1 MNKHS
6 DRLHYLYQR
15 YINRACTHEE
25 MQELFVYV
33 ADPEW
38 KDQLEAIAG
47 EHLEQLQIPERLP
60 EVDWDYMYQQII
72 TPAQTTA
79 LNGNNRRGMIR
90 WFTGKRMAAAAI
102 VFILLA
108 AGGYWWLNRLPKT
121 DLATTDKKPAATT
134 TVDIAPG
141 GNKAIL
147 TLANGTT
154 ISLTDAANGTVAKE
168 GTSVVS
174 KTKDGEL
181 VYQSAIGNASTAAQ
195 HQSAIVYNTLA
206 TPRGG
211 QYQLVL
217 PDGSKV
223 WLNAASSIRYP
234 TVFTG
239 TERKVAIT
247 GEAYFEVVHNSQMP
261 FVVEKGNMAVE
272 VLGTHFNINAYDDEE
287 AIKTTLLEGKVKVG
301 SGEKAEGRWQ
311 MADKEQSVVLK
322 PGEQVSL
329 SHTSQ
334 LSQPIPVQ
342 TEEVMAWKNG
352 LFQFENADIR
362 SVMRQLSRW
371 YDVDI
376 AYKQPSELKD
386 KVSIEFPRTFNL
398 SDVLKIMESTAGVKL
413 QMEGKKIIV
422 L

>member
-6 DRLHYLYQR
+6 DRLHFLYHR
-15 YINRACTHEE
+15 YINRSCTYEE
-25 MQELFVYV
+25 MQELFAYV

-38 KDQLEAIAG
+38 NNQLEVIAG
-47 EHLEQLQIPERLP
+47 EHLERLQMPERLP
-60 EVDWDYMYQQII
+60 EIEWDHMYQQII
-72 TPAQTTA
+72 TAGDTTV

-90 WFTGKRMAAAAI
+90 WLTGRRMAAAAI
-102 VFILLA
+102 IFILLT
-108 AGGYWWLNRLPKT
+108 AGGYLWLNRSPKI
-121 DLATTDKKPAATT
+121 DLATTDKKPAA

-147 TLANGTT
+147 TLADNSTV
-154 ISLTDAANGTVAKE
+154 ILDSAANGAIAQQGNAK
-168 GTSVVS
+168 VVKLS
-174 KTKDGEL
+174 NGQL
-181 VYQSAIGNASTAAQ
+181 MYQSAIPDKLGQAGNR
-195 HQSAIVYNTLA
+195 QSAMTYNTLS

-223 WLNAASSIRYP
+223 WLNAASSITYP
-234 TVFTG
+234 TAFTG
-239 TERKVAIT
+239 NERKVQIT
-247 GEAYFEVVHNSQMP
+247 GEAYFEVTHNSQMP
-261 FVVEKGNMAVE
+261 FVVEKGSMAVE

-287 AIKTTLLEGKVKVG
+287 AMKTTLLEGKVKVG
-301 SGEKAEGRWQ
+301 SRQWAVGSEEKAEG
-311 MADKEQSVVLK
+311 KEHSVILK

-329 SHTSQ
+329 SHSSQ

-342 TEEVMAWKNG
+342 TDEVMAWKNG

-371 YDVDI
+371 YDVEI

-386 KVSIEFPRTFNL
+386 KVSIEFPRSFNL

>member
-6 DRLHYLYQR
+6 DRLQYLYQR

-38 KDQLEAIAG
+38 KDQLEVIAG

-79 LNGNNRRGMIR
+79 LHGNNRRGMIR
-90 WFTGKRMAAAAI
+90 WFTGRRMAAAAI

-108 AGGYWWLNRLPKT
+108 AGGYWWLNRLPNT
-121 DLATTDKKPAATT
+121 DLATTDNKPAATT

-141 GNKAIL
+141 GNKAVL

-168 GTSVVS
+168 GTSVVR

-181 VYQSAIGNASTAAQ
+181 EYKPAIGNASTAAQ
-195 HQSAIVYNTLA
+195 QQLAITFNTLS

-211 QYQLVL
+211 QYKLVL

-287 AIKTTLLEGKVKVG
+287 AMKTTLLEGLVKVSSAIG
-301 SGEKAEGRWQ
+301 NR
-311 MADKEQSVVLK
+311 QSAILK
-322 PGEQVSL
+322 PGEQVSF

-334 LSQPIPVQ
+334 LSHPIPVQ
-342 TEEVMAWKNG
+342 TDEVMAWKNG

-386 KVSIEFPRTFNL
+386 KVSIEFPRSFNL